1 MLFCFRKQRR
11 AAVKVRG
18 EEEYLQTILKAK
30 GKEARTRK
38 SISALIRCP
47 FANYTKQS
55 FLLFTIY
62 RKLF

>member
-1 MLFCFRKQRR
+1 M
-11 AAVKVRG
+11 KVRG

-30 GKEARTRK
+30 GKEAKTRK